1 MFNKK
6 PARNNNQPKIDGD
19 KSLPAIS
26 YILFML
32 ILITIPMII

>member
-6 PARNNNQPKIDGD
+6 SARNNQPKIDGD

-26 YILFML
+26 YLLFML
-32 ILITIPMII
+32 ILITIPMFI